1 MSINYCTISNS
12 SVDSFCGNRRAIVL
26 DRLIRELRPP
36 VPTVNSAGNS
46 AYVRTPIPQIPRRRE
61 DERWEPPTVAPTE
74 LDRIVVSVNFNGI
87 TGVAEQEVDG
97 RLDLVYVTELK
108 VEHVEVSVNISALK
122 FNE

>member
-1 MSINYCTISNS
+1 MSINYCTISSS

-36 VPTVNSAGNS
+36 VPATNKGGNP
-46 AYVRTPIPQIPRRRE
+46 AHVRAPIPQISRRRE
-61 DERWEPPTVAPTE
+61 EQWEPPTVVPTE